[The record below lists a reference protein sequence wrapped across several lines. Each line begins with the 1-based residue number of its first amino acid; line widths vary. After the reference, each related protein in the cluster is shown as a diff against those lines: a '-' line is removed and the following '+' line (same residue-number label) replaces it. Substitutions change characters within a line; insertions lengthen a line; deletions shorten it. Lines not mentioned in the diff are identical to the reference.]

1 MRSALVLLLAG
12 LLAVA
17 LYVANVAW
25 WMDSEVLDTDA
36 FVETAVVVL
45 NQPTSRD
52 TMAAIVVDRLVE
64 EIPVLMLVD
73 DALANVFSALLGT
86 DSLQGVLVLVSE
98 ELHQRMV
105 GGETGPIVVD
115 LEPYRDV
122 LLAPIEAI
130 SPELAALVPD
140 SWFRSVEVLE
150 GGVIPDLSAIAEN
163 ARAFAVGAAI
173 AAVVLIVAIIAL
185 ARRWA
190 ARFGAVGGALL
201 IGGGLAALAVPAG
214 AETISSVYAGAT
226 REVLIVNLYEALTR
240 PLTERSLVIVVIGLI
255 LIGVALASWAI
266 SGLSTKAALSQ
277 Q

>member
-17 LYVANVAW
+17 LYVANVSW

-36 FVETAVVVL
+36 FVDTAVVVL
-45 NQPTSRD
+45 NQPASRD
-52 TMAAIVVDRLVE
+52 AMAAIVVERLVE
-64 EIPVLMLVD
+64 EIPLLMLVD
-73 DALANVFSALLGT
+73 DALADVLSAVLGT
-86 DSLQGVLVLVSE
+86 DSLQGVQVLVSE

-122 LLAPIEAI
+122 LLSPIEAI

-140 SWFRSVEVLE
+140 SWFSSVEVLE
-150 GGVIPDLSAIAEN
+150 GGAIPDLSAIAEN
-163 ARAFAVGAAI
+163 ARAFAIGAAI
-173 AAVVLIVAIIAL
+173 AAVVLIVAIVTL

-190 ARFGAVGGALL
+190 VRFGAVGGAFL

-214 AETISSVYAGAT
+214 AETISAVYAGAP
-226 REVLIVNLYEALTR
+226 REVLIVNLYEALTQ
-240 PLTERSLVIVVIGLI
+240 PLTERSLVILAIGLI

-266 SGLSTKAALSQ
+266 SGLSAKAALSQ